1 MQVAVTSVSYSPHQR
16 HRDNG
21 QRRQLAVHPGPP
33 TPAPLPHAQLL
44 LRPGPPRVH
53 HRRAVAPRSPGLGA
67 PGPTPGGPPRG
78 CRERS
83 GGGRV
88 PASPWAP
95 PRLCTLEAGLRTARR
110 SPPLLPSSPS
120 PALRPPARPEG
131 SGLIP
136 EGGQRGLGLQQEGGG
151 LNSVSCFPRKTN
163 KPSGCMR
170 PRSILNNGLG
180 LSEMSREPKGKSA
193 GLLLR
198 ARERPLQKTLWGR
211 WCVDVRAHGNGGRH
225 WQRCW
230 PSPEKAGATTA
241 CFLF

>member
-1 MQVAVTSVSYSPHQR
+1 MQVTLPQSLIR
-16 HRDNG
+16 RTNDTGTTDNAG
-21 QRRQLAVHPGPP
+21 NWQCTQGPP
-33 TPAPLPHAQLL
+33 APAPLPHAQLL
-44 LRPGPPRVH
+44 LRPGPPRARH
-53 HRRAVAPRSPGLGA
+53 HRAVAPRSPGLGA
-67 PGPTPGGPPRG
+67 AGGPPQG

-95 PRLCTLEAGLRTARR
+95 PRLRTLEAGPRTARR
-110 SPPLLPSSPS
+110 SPPLLPPSPT

-131 SGLIP
+131 SGPIP
-136 EGGQRGLGLQQEGGG
+136 EGRQQGLGLQQEEGD
-151 LNSVSCFPRKTN
+151 LNSVSCFPRKTH

-180 LSEMSREPKGKSA
+180 LSEMSTEPKRKSA

-198 ARERPLQKTLWGR
+198 SRERPLQKTLWGH
-211 WCVDVRAHGNGGRH
+211 WCVDVRAHGNGGRC